1 MGRTTLPA
9 AVEAVPTLVVSH
21 RLTAC
26 PAVPAE
32 AVAAAVVHSVVMLVL
47 AQAARVMTAA
57 QEGLEQA
64 HAAAAVVAQDPLV
77 AQQAQT
83 AATAALVFRPA
94 LLVLP

>member
-32 AVAAAVVHSVVMLVL
+32 EAAAAVVHSVVRLVL
-47 AQAARVMTAA
+47 AQAVRVMTAA
-57 QEGLEQA
+57 QEGLAQA
-64 HAAAAVVAQDPLV
+64 HAAAVAVAQEPLV

-83 AATAALVFRPA
+83 GATAVLVFPLA
-94 LLVLP
+94 LLALP